1 MVIKTAAY
9 EGNQICF
16 YIFFYVMHQ
25 VTQLNH
31 LASPC
36 KKNVEEEEEEEMH
49 GGASVAKKEEAQR
62 MLSSLSSLAGR
73 PPARLFVSRGRGR
86 GGTASHLLTQTRC
99 PPARS
104 RTHGKENEAAG
115 GGTRVRTRSR

>member
-1 MVIKTAAY
+1 
-9 EGNQICF
+9 
-16 YIFFYVMHQ
+16 MHQ

-115 GGTRVRTRSR
+115 GGDTSENEVSVKATRGVHRRFDLEIATG